1 MRKLFFI
8 ALALS
13 LAACASSDWKDYEPP
28 AYKNDSHG
36 ALVAY
41 YQCSERGVVGAGVN
55 VYVDGE
61 FKAHLNQG
69 TYYAASLPAGSYTL
83 SFKKEFQ
90 SIDFNVEVKPT
101 TNTYYRVKLPLLSNG
116 EMIIPINKVDESIA
130 QKILPACKWA
140 KNGEF
145 SNIDAK

>member
-28 AYKNDSHG
+28 VYENDSHG

-55 VYVDGE
+55 VYVDGK

-69 TYYAASLPAGSYTL
+69 AYYATSLPAGSYTL
-83 SFKKEFQ
+83 RSKK
-90 SIDFNVEVKPT
+90 N
-101 TNTYYRVKLPLLSNG
+101 
-116 EMIIPINKVDESIA
+116 
-130 QKILPACKWA
+130 
-140 KNGEF
+140 F
-145 SNIDAK
+145 SQLTST